1 MSKQGSAALH
11 GASTAA
17 DAYVPTHGNGGYRVS
32 FYDLELTYRAA
43 GNQLTG
49 SARISGTATQP
60 LSRLSFDLATL
71 RVGKVAV
78 NGAPAARYSQDARKL
93 HIWPAQSL
101 PADAE
106 FDVTISYA
114 GRPVPIG
121 GPWGALGW
129 EELTD
134 GVIVASQ
141 PNGAPS
147 WFPCNDHPS
156 SKAAYRVG
164 VTTDSAYQVLA
175 NGVLTEKRRAAS
187 RTTWVY
193 EQQEPMAS
201 YLATIQI
208 GRYDLVPLGSG
219 PVKAM
224 AAVPPRRRGA
234 FTTTFRRQA
243 EMVDLFSR
251 LFGPFP
257 FAQYTVVITDDPLE
271 IPLEA
276 QGISVFG
283 SNFLEGKRGQERLVA
298 HELAH
303 QWFGNSLTIDA
314 WQHIWLHEGFACYA
328 EWLWAEHSGGP
339 TADRSAAGALA
350 TVRAV
355 PQDLAIG
362 DPGPVRMFDNRVYLR
377 GALTVH
383 ALRKR
388 LGDTVFF
395 ELIQEWTAQNRY
407 GSVNTE
413 KFLDLV
419 DQRGGDVAQ
428 LRRWLFETA
437 LPT

>member
-1 MSKQGSAALH
+1 
-11 GASTAA
+11 
-17 DAYVPTHGNGGYRVS
+17 
-32 FYDLELTYRAA
+32 
-43 GNQLTG
+43 
-49 SARISGTATQP
+49 
-60 LSRLSFDLATL
+60 
-71 RVGKVAV
+71 
-78 NGAPAARYSQDARKL
+78 
-93 HIWPAQSL
+93 
-101 PADAE
+101 
-106 FDVTISYA
+106 
-114 GRPVPIG
+114 
-121 GPWGALGW
+121 
-129 EELTD
+129 
-134 GVIVASQ
+134 
-141 PNGAPS
+141 
-147 WFPCNDHPS
+147 
-156 SKAAYRVG
+156 
-164 VTTDSAYQVLA
+164 
-175 NGVLTEKRRAAS
+175 
-187 RTTWVY
+187 
-193 EQQEPMAS
+193 MAS

-208 GRYDLVPLGSG
+208 GRYELVPMGSG
-219 PVKAM
+219 PVKAI

-234 FTTTFRRQA
+234 FKTTFRRQA
-243 EMVDLFSR
+243 EMVELFSR
-251 LFGPFP
+251 LFGPYP

-276 QGISVFG
+276 QGMSVFG
-283 SNFLEGKRGQERLVA
+283 ANFLDGKRGQERLVA

-339 TADRSAAGALA
+339 TAERAAAGALV
-350 TVRAV
+350 TVRSV

-383 ALRKR
+383 ALRRR

-419 DQRGGDVAQ
+419 DRRGGDVVQ